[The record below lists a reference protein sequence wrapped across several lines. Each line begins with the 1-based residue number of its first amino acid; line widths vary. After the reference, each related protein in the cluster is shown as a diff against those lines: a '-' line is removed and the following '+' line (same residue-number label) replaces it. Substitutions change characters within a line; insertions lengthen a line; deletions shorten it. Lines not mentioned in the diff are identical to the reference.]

1 MFLIIKKIE
10 KEVRR
15 RIVMFQGE
23 LPLFSYKDKFS
34 QD

>member
-1 MFLIIKKIE
+1 MFLIKKIE
-10 KEVRR
+10 KEVRW

-23 LPLFSYKDKFS
+23 LSLFIRKDEFS